1 MYAIKPWLRSFALA
15 VLPTI
20 NRVFLGHQVDGLDNL
35 RDVRG
40 PVISLCNHVH
50 YLDCTM
56 VACALRDRELFF
68 PTLATNFDIPVANW
82 LIARL
87 GGVPIPTRMQ
97 GMVRFS
103 HEVSELLQ
111 AGKSIHLF
119 PEGWLTPY
127 CEGLRPFKK
136 GAFSFAYLNNVPLVP
151 MVITYHEPE
160 GWQRF
165 FKSKPALHL
174 HILPPVY
181 PNLQAPQG
189 REIERLRACCY
200 SAMAEAYAAHSA
212 PEAVVPVAASRG

>member
-1 MYAIKPWLRSFALA
+1 MYTILPWLRSFALA
-15 VLPTI
+15 VLPTV
-20 NRVFLGHQVDGLDNL
+20 NRVFLGHQVDGLEHL
-35 RDVRG
+35 RAVPG

-68 PTLATNFDIPVANW
+68 PTLATNYDIPVASW

-87 GGVPIPTRMQ
+87 GGIPIPTQIQ

-103 HEVSELLQ
+103 REVGELLR

-127 CEGLRPFKK
+127 YDGLRPFKK
-136 GAFSFAYLNNVPLVP
+136 GAFAFAYANNIPLVP

-160 GWQRF
+160 GWQRL

-174 HILPPVY
+174 HVLEPVY
-181 PNLQAPQG
+181 PDPAAPQG
-189 REIERLRACCY
+189 REIERLRTRCH
-200 SAMAEAYAAHSA
+200 SAMAEAYAAYSA
-212 PEAVVPVAASRG
+212 PEAVIPVAASRN